1 MIDLRVAVKG
11 AGEMGS
17 AVAWCLHKS
26 HLKVFMA
33 DIQNPL
39 SVRREVSLCEA
50 VFVGVKSVEGVEA
63 TLVQSADEAYSI
75 WDAGRI
81 PLLID
86 PGFLSKAI
94 LKPHVVVDAILAKH
108 NTGTSIRDG
117 DLVIGLGPGF
127 TAGVDV
133 HLVVETNRGH
143 NLGRI
148 ITDGQA
154 EPSTGIPGNIGGF
167 ARERVFRAPTKGM
180 FTACKRIGEFVK
192 QGETVGFVD
201 GMMVVVEIDGVL
213 RGLIRD
219 ETPVDK
225 GTKLGDV
232 DPRGERAYCYTISD
246 KARAI
251 GGSVLQAIMRTLN
264 KE

>member
-17 AVAWCLHKS
+17 AVAWCLRKS
-26 HLKVFMA
+26 HLKVFMT

-39 SVRREVSLCEA
+39 AVRREVCFCEA
-50 VFVGVKSVEGVEA
+50 VYDGVKTVEGTEA
-63 TLVQSADEAYSI
+63 TLIQSAGEAYSI
-75 WDAGRI
+75 WEAGGI

-86 PGFLSKAI
+86 PGFSSRAI
-94 LKPHVVVDAILAKH
+94 LKPHVVVDAILAKQ
-108 NTGTSIRDG
+108 NTGTTVEDG

-127 TAGVDV
+127 TAGIDV

-143 NLGRI
+143 HLGRI

-154 EPSTGIPGNIGGF
+154 EPNTGIPGNIGGF
-167 ARERVFRAPTKGM
+167 TQERVFRAPVKGK
-180 FTACKRIGEFVK
+180 FTTCRSIGEFVK

-219 ETPVDK
+219 ETLVNK
-225 GTKLGDV
+225 GAKLGDI
-232 DPRGERAYCYTISD
+232 DPRGERAYCYTISE

-251 GGSVLQAIMRTLN
+251 GGSVLEAIMRTFN
-264 KE
+264 RG